1 MRLLPKPVALTL
13 LGSVL
18 FFLLFAP
25 VLYVV
30 LLAAQLGERWGEPGE
45 PGLPGNP
52 GEHGAPGPPGPPGP
66 TGPRGREAPSP
77 EAAILLSNGILS
89 VDQPLSVSGSGFLPG
104 EPVKLLLVIDD
115 VDSHVI
121 GGPTAGQPIANA
133 AGAFAASFD
142 SIRGDG
148 ESGALE
154 RSPGIRTV
162 LAEGE
167 DGSRAAVP
175 LMITRANAPVTSVA
189 SSLVANHEVVLNEE
203 TNDLDVIITVAGAG
217 FIPGEPFTVT
227 IVNLRPGDADKILA
241 GGGANDSGTFS
252 LTATLAEPDWSIS
265 YGVYTVLAE
274 GAYGSGATVPLVIA
288 QEWVSDVVQ

>member
-1 MRLLPKPVALTL
+1 MSL
-13 LGSVL
+13 
-18 FFLLFAP
+18 
-25 VLYVV
+25 
-30 LLAAQLGERWGEPGE
+30 
-45 PGLPGNP
+45 
-52 GEHGAPGPPGPPGP
+52 
-66 TGPRGREAPSP
+66 
-77 EAAILLSNGILS
+77 
-89 VDQPLSVSGSGFLPG
+89 DQPLGVSGSGFLPG

-115 VDSHVI
+115 ADSHVI

-167 DGSRAAVP
+167 DGSRAAAP

-189 SSLVANHEVVLNEE
+189 SSLTVNHEEVLNEE
-203 TNDLDVIITVAGAG
+203 TNGVDFIITAAGAG

-227 IVNLRPGDADKILA
+227 IINLRPGDFRRGATDKILA
-241 GGGANDSGTFS
+241 GGTADESGAFLLS
-252 LTATLAEPDWSIS
+252 ATLAGEAPAEGADPDWPIRV
-265 YGVYTVLAE
+265 GVYTVLAE
-274 GAYGSGATVPLVIA
+274 GAYGSGATGVLEIPYEYWPDVI
-288 QEWVSDVVQ
+288 VQ